1 MSNVFAKI
9 PTWEKGQWTYTLF
22 ETKKDFRDYVKSLFK
37 VPGEYQFDETVH
49 QWNTHAR
56 TFQEKELYC
65 VSPEGSKDHQLFWDV
80 EKEKCRKGVIYKNG
94 DKQWYIPR
102 DYYMWL
108 NYLPIYDKIKGKFDF
123 PRIWD
128 SQYHTYLYILLAFLH
143 GNHAVLMKKRQW
155 GGLQPNSSTLLT
167 LDGWKTFGELVK
179 GEKIWNPDGT
189 IQTVDEII
197 EWPNQELY
205 EFEFID
211 GRKTIAGGEHNWY
224 VLDKTSCSKQKWCVL
239 TTNQILDKGYYT
251 ITTAPTK
258 AGKKEYKYYK
268 FAIPYSSAIPFEEK
282 KLLVDPYVL
291 GTVLGDGT
299 IDECIRLATMDKE
312 IIDTVM
318 SIVGQ
323 DYYASE
329 EIRENNKAIRYC
341 IGYKYRKGAE
351 NPLSSAFKK
360 LGLRF
365 SNCYNKFIPTEY
377 KYGSIEQRIALIQ
390 GLMDTDGYIN
400 ASGKDINYTTVS
412 EVLANDF
419 AYVCRSLGL
428 QCRIDKKPAQK
439 QTHVPFYRVRI
450 SGVVDFPLFKL
461 TRKRERQQIRK
472 NEFKNCPIINITK
485 LDRKEDSRCIVVSNP
500 NKLYIT
506 NDYIVTH
513 NTYLNLSRIINRFW
527 FEEGFTAKMGASLKD
542 YVNEKGAWKFL
553 NQYRDFLNKN
563 TAWYRTL
570 DPERIGS
577 WQQRQKVKEN
587 GRDSYVGLK
596 SSINTTSFEKD
607 ATAGVGGNIN
617 MFYHEEAGIAKKMD
631 ETYEFM
637 RPALGS
643 GGVLTG
649 QFVASGSV
657 GDLDQCKPL
666 KEFILDPTSYEFYG
680 VETNLLDNKGTVK
693 KCGLFIP
700 EQWSYTAA
708 VGEEEATEN
717 EKKGIVE
724 EACIDEFG
732 NSLVQKAL
740 DSINRRRTRWKS
752 TLSAEKYQLRISQ
765 HPINIEEA
773 FAIRKS
779 SLFETAYVSPQIAR
793 IEADEYP
800 LEYVELYRDDTGK
813 VCTKPSTNTPNK
825 FPTDKKLQDKKGVVV
840 ITKHPDKNAKPL
852 FTYIGSV
859 DSVAKGS
866 ASASDSLACI
876 YIYEMP
882 HQVNKSFKDGT
893 KETFVEGGKIVAW
906 WTGRF
911 NDIMQTNEYI
921 SMLVE
926 YYQAY
931 TTCETNQSS
940 WIDYMRMKRRTR
952 FLSLREDF
960 IFDKEANIR
969 QAVQHSFGWHNTSQ
983 VWSKVLEYGINSLS
997 TVTSCEYDDQENPI
1011 NERYGVERIA
1021 DIWLL
1026 KEMLDYDPKSG
1037 NFDRVI
1043 AYCALMAFAEL
1054 RLATLGG
1061 TPTVNRQ
1068 EDTNALDKKE
1078 DLYIFNRNSN
1088 PFHNLLGGNPYM
1100 KKYNLKP
1107 RSPFKHLH

>member
-49 QWNTHAR
+49 QWNIHAR

-155 GGLQPNSSTLLT
+155 GG
-167 LDGWKTFGELVK
+167 
-179 GEKIWNPDGT
+179 
-189 IQTVDEII
+189 
-197 EWPNQELY
+197 
-205 EFEFID
+205 
-211 GRKTIAGGEHNWY
+211 
-224 VLDKTSCSKQKWCVL
+224 
-239 TTNQILDKGYYT
+239 
-251 ITTAPTK
+251 
-258 AGKKEYKYYK
+258 
-268 FAIPYSSAIPFEEK
+268 
-282 KLLVDPYVL
+282 
-291 GTVLGDGT
+291 
-299 IDECIRLATMDKE
+299 
-312 IIDTVM
+312 
-318 SIVGQ
+318 
-323 DYYASE
+323 
-329 EIRENNKAIRYC
+329 
-341 IGYKYRKGAE
+341 
-351 NPLSSAFKK
+351 
-360 LGLRF
+360 
-365 SNCYNKFIPTEY
+365 
-377 KYGSIEQRIALIQ
+377 
-390 GLMDTDGYIN
+390 
-400 ASGKDINYTTVS
+400 
-412 EVLANDF
+412 
-419 AYVCRSLGL
+419 
-428 QCRIDKKPAQK
+428 
-439 QTHVPFYRVRI
+439 
-450 SGVVDFPLFKL
+450 
-461 TRKRERQQIRK
+461 
-472 NEFKNCPIINITK
+472 
-485 LDRKEDSRCIVVSNP
+485 
-500 NKLYIT
+500 
-506 NDYIVTH
+506 
-513 NTYLNLSRIINRFW
+513 TYLNLSRIINRFW

-740 DSINRRRTRWKS
+740 DSINRRRARWKS

-1100 KKYNLKP
+1100 NKYNLKP